1 MKINHPDS
9 ISSIIKSI
17 NPYHYAYSKQNKK
30 LNNYFFSLNLNVVN
44 FIKTLEKINNTKTKF
59 YHQLK
64 YNKNNDDEIQKTFNR
79 LEKLNYNRYLP
90 SNLLNQ
96 IRMNN
101 NEESIR
107 KNKKYEIRKKNRI
120 WSKLDDKFYYDI
132 TLDPGRYDPKYNLV
146 YKRIKDV
153 YFDRPNTSTKK
164 IYLENSNE
172 NKEIKTKNKYK
183 KLIIKNK
190 NNKELK
196 ENNIFD
202 NINRLSP
209 VNNFSINKLNTKY
222 KLKKKYNRN
231 FSNTH
236 INFNILSRTTSPKI
250 KPNKTAFLNNTKNKG
265 NRKIFS
271 ADIKKTNTDLDNKN
285 GEDKEPEINR
295 CSSCIGIHKGIVS
308 FDKMTGRKNNVF
320 NVLNLKE
327 EIKNEYTPKYEI
339 TRPHIYIKKFNT
351 RKSLK
356 GFKKYVVGKIIRN
369 YHFSPIDY
377 FMFDVNAKNEND
389 INDNENFR
397 LYINQKYRI

>member
-164 IYLENSNE
+164 IN
-172 NKEIKTKNKYK
+172 YK
-183 KLIIKNK
+183 K
-190 NNKELK
+190 
-196 ENNIFD
+196 
-202 NINRLSP
+202 
-209 VNNFSINKLNTKY
+209 
-222 KLKKKYNRN
+222 
-231 FSNTH
+231 
-236 INFNILSRTTSPKI
+236 
-250 KPNKTAFLNNTKNKG
+250 
-265 NRKIFS
+265 
-271 ADIKKTNTDLDNKN
+271 
-285 GEDKEPEINR
+285 
-295 CSSCIGIHKGIVS
+295 
-308 FDKMTGRKNNVF
+308 
-320 NVLNLKE
+320 
-327 EIKNEYTPKYEI
+327 
-339 TRPHIYIKKFNT
+339 
-351 RKSLK
+351 
-356 GFKKYVVGKIIRN
+356 
-369 YHFSPIDY
+369 
-377 FMFDVNAKNEND
+377 
-389 INDNENFR
+389 
-397 LYINQKYRI
+397 